1 MADKLY
7 QCMKVVAKSKGIKAS
22 PEHDLY
28 KMIPTF
34 FINAFYSDLP
44 GAKNSDKITVEFS
57 YEVKYSY
64 FDDLTLNII
73 DPASDIKLTDKIR
86 ANSGIA
92 CRSVIEN
99 EQIEYDFDGKD
110 ESYQQLAEAVFA
122 HIESWY
128 KDFEEKV
135 KSEYGDLEAFF
146 LSNKDK
152 YPRQAALIYIHS
164 ENYAAAEECM
174 KLMPAKMNSSRLI
187 NPTTEEQIQ
196 RLVDSG
202 AEKFGKESFLRDDMD
217 CHRDF
222 LIAKKKGLVWT
233 GDRARFGLLNEE
245 RAE

>member
-7 QCMKVVAKSKGIKAS
+7 KCMKAVAKNKGIKAS

-28 KMIPTF
+28 KMISPF

-44 GAKNSDKITVEFS
+44 RAKNSDKI
-57 YEVKYSY
+57 
-64 FDDLTLNII
+64 
-73 DPASDIKLTDKIR
+73 R
-86 ANSGIA
+86 ANSVIA

-110 ESYQQLAEAVFA
+110 ESYQLLAEAVFA

-164 ENYAAAEECM
+164 ENYAAAEKCM
-174 KLMPAKMNSSRLI
+174 KLMPAKMNTSRLI
-187 NPTTEEQIQ
+187 NPTTEEQTQ

-202 AEKFGKESFLRDDMD
+202 AEKFGKESFLRDDME
-217 CHRDF
+217 CHWDY
-222 LIAKKKGLVWT
+222 LIAKKKGLEWT

-245 RAE
+245 RA